1 MHDSYEA
8 VTEGETIDLG
18 SYDVTRDEILSFA
31 RSYDPQRFHLDDAA
45 DSPFDGV
52 VASGWHTA
60 AMTMRILVDN
70 YLGAANAHGA
80 LGLEKL
86 RWPTPV
92 HPGDTISASI
102 TFSGKRPRNDEYG
115 IVHQE
120 IETGNQ
126 DDETVLWME
135 ALVLYPRI
143 GNEAAE

>member
-1 MHDSYEA
+1 MNQPPEFCPDCGA
-8 VTEGETIDLG
+8 PVMG
-18 SYDVTRDEILSFA
+18 V
-31 RSYDPQRFHLDDAA
+31 

-92 HPGDTISASI
+92 HPGDTIFASI
-102 TFSGKRPRNDEYG
+102 TFSGKRQ
-115 IVHQE
+115 H
-120 IETGNQ
+120 
-126 DDETVLWME
+126 
-135 ALVLYPRI
+135 
-143 GNEAAE
+143 

>member
-92 HPGDTISASI
+92 HPGDTNEPAGQV
-102 TFSGKRPRNDEYG
+102 SGRGRPADLIIGDRP
-115 IVHQE
+115 VPKQVPAQE
-120 IETGNQ
+120 RPLSLG
-126 DDETVLWME
+126 
-135 ALVLYPRI
+135 
-143 GNEAAE
+143 